1 MLTIVNNLAFHLV
14 IPGAGDKGRALKLP
28 PNGSVQVEKVT
39 GPLKDAERNE
49 LVVIHYP
56 KKPETKPKSP
66 PKKKARRKKKNGGK
80 KKR

>member
-1 MLTIVNNLAFHLV
+1 MLTIVNNLTFHLV

-49 LVVIHYP
+49 LVVINYP
-56 KKPETKPKSP
+56 KAETKPASPP
-66 PKKKARRKKKNGGK
+66 PKKKNGRRKKK
-80 KKR
+80 R

>member
-28 PNGSVQVEKVT
+28 PNGSVQVEKVN

-49 LVVIHYP
+49 LVLIRYP
-56 KKPETKPKSP
+56 KVETKVEASP
-66 PKKKARRKKKNGGK
+66 PRKGGRRKKK
-80 KKR
+80 R